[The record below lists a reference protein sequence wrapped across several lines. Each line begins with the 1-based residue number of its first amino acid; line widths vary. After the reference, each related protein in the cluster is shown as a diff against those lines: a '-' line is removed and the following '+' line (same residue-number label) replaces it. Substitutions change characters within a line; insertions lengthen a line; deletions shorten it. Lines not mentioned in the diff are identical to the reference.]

1 MEKYL
6 KKILRKLR
14 QRNSVNILV
23 VGESGVGKTSEMT
36 RSERPSR
43 IATLTDAVEIP
54 FTVAALRSAMRE
66 TPSYVYLGELRGGR

>member
-23 VGESGVGKTSEMT
+23 VGKTGVGKASDMT
-36 RSERPSR
+36 RSDRPSR
-43 IATLTDAVEIP
+43 IATVTDAVEIP
-54 FTVAALRSAMRE
+54 CTVAALRSAMRE
-66 TPSYVYLGELRGGR
+66 APSYVYLGELRGGR